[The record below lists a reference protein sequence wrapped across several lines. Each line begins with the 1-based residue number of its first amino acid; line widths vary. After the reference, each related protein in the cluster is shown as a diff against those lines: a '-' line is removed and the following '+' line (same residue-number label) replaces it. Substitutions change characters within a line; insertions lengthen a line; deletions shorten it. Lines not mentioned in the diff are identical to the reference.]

1 MKIKTTLSLAGLLVA
16 LLSVSALLAA
26 PPPSA
31 AGLAQGPYST
41 MHMLLE
47 KTFLKVDVLTVK
59 VRFGKGPHQKLQQ
72 LAQGKQYSD
81 ALGKEIADVAIGSRD
96 ALVELQ
102 FQRDVSLDQWID
114 AVRENLQQAK
124 SAGLIDAG
132 TASKVSNGLPKW
144 FAAIKDRGYEKNDRL
159 LYRVKAG
166 SLRTVVISA
175 GGRTL
180 VDFTDN
186 DSVAPKVVMASYF
199 APGSDFRKPLLKSL
213 FK

>member
-1 MKIKTTLSLAGLLVA
+1 MTTKTTLSLTALFAALFAVA
-16 LLSVSALLAA
+16 ALYAA
-26 PPPSA
+26 PPPSG
-31 AGLAQGPYST
+31 AGLAQGPYSS

-59 VRFGKGPHQKLQQ
+59 VRFGKGPHKKLLQ

-81 ALGKEIADVAIGSRD
+81 ALGREIANVAIGSTD
-96 ALVELQ
+96 ALIELD

-114 AVRENLQQAK
+114 AVRENLDQAK
-124 SAGLIDAG
+124 AAGLISAATKD
-132 TASKVSNGLPKW
+132 KVSRGLPKW
-144 FAAIKDRGYEKNDRL
+144 FAAIQDRGYEEHDRL

-166 SLRTVVISA
+166 SLRTVVVSA
-175 GGRTL
+175 AGRTL
-180 VDFTDN
+180 LDFTDN
-186 DSVAPKVVMASYF
+186 DPNAPKVVMASYF